1 MIHLMHSR
9 KEMLN
14 MMTNDILR
22 LELAK
27 LAMKVQEVYMAELEA
42 YSYLDEL
49 NIEKMAERLQNYDV
63 VTLLTDSERAQNN
76 VKLMLDKEQL
86 DIETMHEWL
95 QLPEDEKLDQNE
107 VRVLIDS
114 IKSMT
119 RTAKVLKA
127 MRSILVNASQMM
139 DDLETVMSAMSGED
153 GDE

>member
-1 MIHLMHSR
+1 
-9 KEMLN
+9 

>member
-1 MIHLMHSR
+1 
-9 KEMLN
+9 

-42 YSYLDEL
+42 YSHLDEL